1 MNMTKEIALVNFNE
15 EQIALIKSQIAPK
28 ATDSELQ
35 LFLYQAKRTGL
46 DPLTRQIYA
55 IHRACKENVNGIW
68 VWVNKMSIQTSI
80 DGFRVIAERSGD
92 YAGQDEPIFTEEG
105 IKLISC
111 KVTVYRFRGDVRY
124 PAAVGVAYW
133 LEYVQVDKE
142 GNTAGLWKKMP
153 HTMLAKVAEALALRK
168 AYPQD
173 LSGLY
178 TSDEMNQADEI
189 KTDSAEL
196 KIAQPTKNAFG
207 LSKDGDLASGVDMTE
222 IQKKANQDDFAGLK
236 TIIENCAS
244 IEELQTI
251 WMDKKN
257 VAIVNKLKKYELTLY
272 DLLID
277 AKDTMKAELTEAEK
291 PKTNKQ

>member
-1 MNMTKEIALVNFNE
+1 MTKEIALVNFNE
-15 EQIALIKSQIAPK
+15 EQIKLIKSQIAPK

-55 IHRACKENVNGIW
+55 IHRACKENVNGAW

-105 IKLISC
+105 AKLISC
-111 KVTVYRFRGDVRY
+111 KVTVYRFRNDVRY

-133 LEYVQVDKE
+133 SEYVQTDKE
-142 GNTAGLWKKMP
+142 NNPSGLWKKMP

-189 KTDSAEL
+189 KTDSAEP
-196 KIAQPTKNAFG
+196 KIAQPVKNAFG
-207 LSKDGDLASGVDMTE
+207 LSKDGDLASGAEMTE
-222 IQKKANQDDFAGLK
+222 TQKKANQDDFAGLK
-236 TIIENCAS
+236 AIIKNCGG

-251 WMDKKN
+251 WADKKN
-257 VAIVNKLKKYELTLY
+257 VAIVKKLKKYELNLH
-272 DLLID
+272 DLLVQE
-277 AKDTMKAELTEAEK
+277 KDTMKAELMKGE
-291 PKTNKQ
+291 